1 MVLNTKKNLTIRTN
15 MYVCT
20 DKNVNGM
27 IVPNMFSTVDDSMCF
42 EKYVKDSYVHF
53 PNLKRQRIEKK
64 FP

>member
-1 MVLNTKKNLTIRTN
+1 
-15 MYVCT
+15 MYVST

-27 IVPNMFSTVDDSMCF
+27 IVPNMFSTVDNFMCF